1 MTERFDVFLSHN
13 SQDKPVVRVLAAAL
27 IGRGLKVW
35 LDEQQLVP
43 GQPWQEGLEEAIQ
56 IANAAAVL
64 VGNSGF
70 GPWEI
75 PEMRACLVEFVHRK
89 IPVIPVLL
97 PSLHNEPSLPLF
109 LKGLTWV
116 DLRGGLNDAGLDLL
130 VWGVTRVK
138 PESLERKAGLPGGV
152 TTGQYP
158 HPALVSNQ
166 LTDKPQ
172 TGNVV
177 QKIDARNSQ
186 RQIIVGIQH
195 GNINK

>member
-64 VGNSGF
+64 VGNGGF

-75 PEMRACLVEFVHRK
+75 PEMRACLEEFVRRK

-97 PSLHNEPSLPLF
+97 PGLHNEPSLPFF
-109 LKGLTWV
+109 LNRFTWV
-116 DLRGGLNDAGLDLL
+116 DLRGGLNDAGLDRL
-130 VWGVTRVK
+130 VWGVTCVK
-138 PESLERKAGLPGGV
+138 PESLERKAGLPGDV
-152 TTGQYP
+152 STGQ
-158 HPALVSNQ
+158 HPYHASAPSQ
-166 LTDKPQ
+166 QTDQPQ
-172 TGNVV
+172 PEGV
-177 QKIDARNSQ
+177 I
-186 RQIIVGIQH
+186 QIINAKKSRGAIIIGIQH
-195 GNINK
+195 GKTNK